1 MKVKTKKCAAVIGF
15 LAVLG
20 LYATGAYRNELTRQ
34 APTVASCS
42 FGHCVPTDATF
53 SALR

>member
-1 MKVKTKKCAAVIGF
+1 MNIKTRKC

-20 LYATGAYRNELTRQ
+20 AAAVVGLYAAGAYRIELIRE
-34 APTVASCS
+34 APRVASCS